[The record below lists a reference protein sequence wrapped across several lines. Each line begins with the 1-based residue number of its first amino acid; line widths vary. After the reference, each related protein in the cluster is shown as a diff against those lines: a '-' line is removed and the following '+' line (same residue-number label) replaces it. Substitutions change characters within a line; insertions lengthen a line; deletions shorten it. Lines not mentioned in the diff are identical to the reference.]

1 LVHVVVEAICSDRD
15 HMNDGAGC
23 DGAVTEWDR
32 RARGVLGKL

>member
-1 LVHVVVEAICSDRD
+1 
-15 HMNDGAGC
+15 MNDGAGC